1 MKKLVNYR
9 KLAAWALGP
18 ILFSTTLVFSN
29 TAFANAVD
37 EAADACVE
45 AARLIREDD
54 DLEGAIE
61 EANWCMTGLRQLQE
75 EIKLSL
81 LPDELMGF
89 EGGEINN
96 QSVMGMNIVERTYT
110 ADGDTINVTLTTA
123 GGGDAS
129 GLGAL
134 GELTKMFGAAGGM
147 AMGAAG
153 GKKIRIQK
161 RKVTVMEEDGSS
173 VLSVELKSG
182 GTLQAESDDLDTDE
196 LTDFLREF
204 PIAELDDAIG
214 Q

>member
-1 MKKLVNYR
+1 MKTINTIR
-9 KLAAWALGP
+9 KFTVLALGALLYATSLLP
-18 ILFSTTLVFSN
+18 VN
-29 TAFANAVD
+29 AYANAVD
-37 EAADACVE
+37 EAADACIE

-96 QSVMGMNIVERTYT
+96 QSIMGMNIVEREYT
-110 ADGDTINVTLTTA
+110 ADGDSIKITLTTS
-123 GGGDAS
+123 GGADGANP
-129 GLGAL
+129 LGAL
-134 GELTKMFGAAGGM
+134 GELSKMFGAAGGM
-147 AMGAAG
+147 AMGG
-153 GKKIRIQK
+153 SGKKIRIQK
-161 RKVTVMEEDGSS
+161 RTATVGEDGGAS
-173 VLSVELKSG
+173 VLNVQLKSG
-182 GTLQAESDDLDTDE
+182 GSLTAESEDLDTDE
-196 LTDFLREF
+196 LTDFMREF